1 MRRVKDGS
9 FLTCWCAAATGRMM
23 LTNSGMCLLAGDI
36 RRYGGSR
43 LDGAEAR
50 QAEIR
55 ALARDITRCTEL
67 EAVLD
72 GRASTCR
79 EVAGWQGLT
88 RAARWYVPE
97 PWAGHIGAAAILFVS
112 SNPSA
117 GPREEQFDPARH
129 MSRRD
134 RDEDLFTAADGA
146 FDDPRF
152 PGIASG
158 IYNRDRR
165 GRQVGAAVPFW
176 RWTCGIARELLGREP
191 APGNDYALTEVVHC
205 GSQRETGVAA
215 ALGTCASR
223 YLRRVLAVSPAG
235 VVVVVGAT
243 ARGVF
248 EGSFGPNS
256 PAACSTRRAVSG
268 SGGAANCS
276 VGPATS
282 SPCRTP
288 TRACPRTAWPGTSG
302 RS

>member
-1 MRRVKDGS
+1 M
-9 FLTCWCAAATGRMM
+9 
-23 LTNSGMCLLAGDI
+23 
-36 RRYGGSR
+36 
-43 LDGAEAR
+43 DGAEAR
-50 QAEIR
+50 QAETR
-55 ALARDITRCTEL
+55 ALARDITRCAEL

-72 GRASTCR
+72 GRASPCR

-97 PWAGHIGAAAILFVS
+97 IWAGHIGAAAILFVS

-117 GPREEQFDPARH
+117 GPRGEQFDPARH

-165 GRQVGAAVPFW
+165 GRRAGAAVPFW
-176 RWTCGIARELLGREP
+176 RWTRGIARELLGREP
-191 APGNDYALTEVVHC
+191 APGDDYALTEVVHC

-248 EGSFGPNS
+248 ESQLRAEFTGSMQHLS
-256 PAACSTRRAVSG
+256 RS
-268 SGGAANCS
+268 
-276 VGPATS
+276 
-282 SPCRTP
+282 
-288 TRACPRTAWPGTSG
+288 AWVWH
-302 RS
+302 